1 MVFRRTLATLTLA
14 ALVALAAAP
23 ARAQDVISKDD
34 AALVKASFLNDLET
48 LRTKFVDVSPWV
60 YEHLFVMDNWH
71 MLWYAAVAVVVFN
84 ARSLLAEPLA
94 PMTVTIGAAV
104 AFVGVVFFFSTA
116 SGGVKDESL
125 TNRLVMHMV
134 PALLFYLALIL
145 RSTQHQAKAAPLY
158 T

>member
-1 MVFRRTLATLTLA
+1 
-14 ALVALAAAP
+14 
-23 ARAQDVISKDD
+23 
-34 AALVKASFLNDLET
+34 
-48 LRTKFVDVSPWV
+48 
-60 YEHLFVMDNWH
+60 MDNWH
-71 MLWYAAVAVVVFN
+71 LLWYAAVAVVVFN
-84 ARSLLAEPLA
+84 ARSLLGERLA
-94 PMTVTIGAAV
+94 PMTVTICAAV

-145 RSTQHQAKAAPLY
+145 RSSQHQAKAAPLY